1 MMGGGM
7 MGAGLIGMVLF
18 WGLLIVGAVYV
29 ATRVTKQGPSQP
41 SSAVDIL
48 EQRFARGEID
58 RNELESSRRALLRQ
72 G

>member
-1 MMGGGM
+1 MMGGGA

-18 WGLLIVGAVYV
+18 WGLLIVGVVYV
-29 ATRVTKQGPSQP
+29 ATRVTKQDAQRP

-58 RNELESSRRALLRQ
+58 KDELESGRATLQQR
-72 G
+72 